1 MPIIYRK
8 TARGLAEV
16 ETRVYKLSPRLR
28 SVLIMVDGKRS
39 DAEILQL
46 LPQAGDALAALVQ
59 EDFIAEF
66 TRTPWLP
73 AGAGGGPAGLP
84 GTIAA
89 HGTPAAAPA
98 PAPAAAAPDAAE
110 RTIIR
115 GPQPT
120 FEAMRRDLLGA
131 FSERL
136 GPAGDGMAVRL
147 ARARNETEFR
157 ALLPAAVQLVST
169 LQGREAAD
177 AFMARINAW

>member
-28 SVLIMVDGKRS
+28 SVLIMIDGKRS
-39 DAEILQL
+39 DTEILQM
-46 LPQAGDALAALVQ
+46 LPQAADALAALVQ

-66 TRTPWLP
+66 TRTAFVPGG
-73 AGAGGGPAGLP
+73 AAGGL
-84 GTIAA
+84 AA
-89 HGTPAAAPA
+89 APAAAPPA
-98 PAPAAAAPDAAE
+98 PVAAPAAAEAPE

-131 FSERL
+131 FNERL
-136 GPAGDGMAVRL
+136 GPAGEGMAVRL

-157 ALLPAAVQLVST
+157 ALLPAAVQLIST
-169 LQGREAAD
+169 LQGRDAAE

>member
-28 SVLIMVDGKRS
+28 SVLIMIDGKRS
-39 DAEILQL
+39 DVEILQL
-46 LPQAGDALAALVQ
+46 LPQAADALAALVQ
-59 EDFIAEF
+59 EDFIAEY
-66 TRTPWLP
+66 TRTAFVP
-73 AGAGGGPAGLP
+73 AGAAGGSSTAPASAP
-84 GTIAA
+84 
-89 HGTPAAAPA
+89 PAAPA
-98 PAPAAAAPDAAE
+98 ATEAAE

-115 GPQPT
+115 GHQPT

-131 FSERL
+131 FTERL
-136 GPAGDGMAVRL
+136 GPAGEGMAVRL

-157 ALLPAAVQLVST
+157 ALLPGAVQLIST
-169 LQGREAAD
+169 LQGRESAD